1 MRDQVAAISGNVSS
15 ASRSRLA
22 PPVARM
28 TTTDSY
34 ATIRRWQVGREHHHH
49 FTAAW
54 IELQRPQ
61 YRGSVGSTS
70 SRQRRIPPV
79 KFVTRGNPASARCEA
94 AARLRLPPLQ

>member
-1 MRDQVAAISGNVSS
+1 MRDHVTVVAGNASS

-34 ATIRRWQVGREHHHH
+34 STIRRWQVGRDHHHH
-49 FTAAW
+49 FAAAW

-79 KFVTRGNPASARCEA
+79 RFVTRGNPASARYVA